1 MMHLLSFRWL
11 KGLEDDGQETDVH
24 YNSLT
29 GEGNFNWRF
38 VFPFNYLP
46 AEKVVVVQKR
56 EHIYSLDKTEQ
67 KIPAVLVLQV
77 WDFERLSSD
86 DFLGKKVFM
95 PGSHQTILHLTLSC
109 IEVSYQKA
117 MSCFCIF
124 CSSQARWSWTCIGFH
139 MVLNRRKPVSW
150 RCWRKA

>member
-1 MMHLLSFRWL
+1 MLFFRWL
-11 KGLEDDGQETDVH
+11 KGLEDDIQETDVH

-56 EHIYSLDKTEQ
+56 ESILSLDKTEQ
-67 KIPAVLVLQV
+67 KIPAVLVMQV

-86 DFLGKKVFM
+86 DFLGKNLFCLTCLHLHLFYMHHVLPSTALLSLK
-95 PGSHQTILHLTLSC
+95 HLILILHFYVHRLSRVGPAW
-109 IEVSYQKA
+109 VST
-117 MSCFCIF
+117 
-124 CSSQARWSWTCIGFH
+124 WS
-139 MVLNRRKPVSW
+139 
-150 RCWRKA
+150 

>member
-1 MMHLLSFRWL
+1 MSCFFRWL
-11 KGLEDDGQETDVH
+11 KGLEDDSQETDVH

-56 EHIYSLDKTEQ
+56 ESILSLDKTEQ
-67 KIPAVLVLQV
+67 KIPAVLVMQV

-86 DFLGKKVFM
+86 DFLGKNLFNM
-95 PGSHQTILHLTLSC
+95 LT
-109 IEVSYQKA
+109 
-117 MSCFCIF
+117 CFI
-124 CSSQARWSWTCIGFH
+124 WS
-139 MVLNRRKPVSW
+139 RPP
-150 RCWRKA
+150 